1 MNVKL
6 SVLQKNSNG
15 ANILYKFNYIY
26 FMYMYETNTL
36 KGPENLITSGLNV
49 HLTPKLK
56 KKNSAEHEI
65 FSANKYENANIVGI
79 FIVINR
85 ENLMLSYV

>member
-1 MNVKL
+1 MNMKL
-6 SVLQKNSNG
+6 SVLQKNING

-26 FMYMYETNTL
+26 YMYMYETNTL

-56 KKNSAEHEI
+56 KKKTQLSMK
-65 FSANKYENANIVGI
+65 FSLL
-79 FIVINR
+79 IN
-85 ENLMLSYV
+85 MKTPT